1 MNKNKLLSVFL
12 GLVTMSLIWIGIVW
26 LNFQPTTNQ
35 VDQKIAPETASIA
48 SQSQSEDKLNAQ
60 NFTNG
65 TVNEDADTENSAFIQ
80 SQSLESSKQFIDDA
94 KLIAEIEKEMGF
106 LPRPEG
112 DLSYMSPENE
122 TIQPEFVDFPVLE
135 PEDVNATLGEAVS
148 GPAKIGTPYK
158 EDGES

>member
-1 MNKNKLLSVFL
+1 MNKNKILSVFG
-12 GLVTMSLIWIGIVW
+12 GLITMGLIGIVW
-26 LNFQPTTNQ
+26 LNFQPTPSQ

>member
-1 MNKNKLLSVFL
+1 MNKNKILSVFL
-12 GLVTMSLIWIGIVW
+12 GLVSISLIGIVW
-26 LNFQPTTNQ
+26 LNFLPTTNQ
-35 VDQKIAPETASIA
+35 VDQKIAPKTVSIS
-48 SQSQSEDKLNAQ
+48 SQSQPDVKLNAQ

-65 TVNEDADTENSAFIQ
+65 IVNENADSKKSAFIQ

-148 GPAKIGTPYK
+148 GPEKIGTPYK
-158 EDGES
+158 EDVGS